1 MLTTSVAADPDDL
14 FVRLCAL
21 DGRRHDPC
29 LLDTFVAV
37 VSQSPSTVLREVMME
52 QSEHNPGE
60 PEFDEHQEEE
70 APHNPGEP
78 QFGDDQ
84 ESTGPPEDDGEH
96 DA

>member
-1 MLTTSVAADPDDL
+1 
-14 FVRLCAL
+14 
-21 DGRRHDPC
+21 
-29 LLDTFVAV
+29 
-37 VSQSPSTVLREVMME
+37 ME